1 MTTGLTVSLAPL
13 ETERFGV
20 ATAKADLES
29 PDDLPRLLSFCGE
42 HRIHFLIVR
51 CPARAAGTVQALED
65 GGFRLMDTRLTLETD
80 LLHRPLAPRES
91 TIRPLRAGEASTLE
105 SIAREA
111 FAGYPGH
118 FHADPRLDR
127 KACDEAYVSWAL
139 RCRDP
144 AVADEVL
151 VAPVE
156 GQLAGFAALRLAD
169 PSRAELV
176 LGAVLPAF
184 RGRGLYREMTLA
196 GFEWARARGAERFTA
211 VTHLS
216 NLAAQR
222 SWVRAGMLPVGS
234 SHTFHRWFD

>member
-29 PDDLPRLLSFCGE
+29 PDDLPGLLSFCGE

-118 FHADPRLDR
+118 FHADPQGR
-127 KACDEAYVSWAL
+127 AGEAN
-139 RCRDP
+139 
-144 AVADEVL
+144 E
-151 VAPVE
+151 
-156 GQLAGFAALRLAD
+156 AGKLKRN
-169 PSRAELV
+169 RAEAGHHVCGMGEQLHDRV
-176 LGAVLPAF
+176 VGLPRWSCVVSYRNPGELLGAPGQEDV
-184 RGRGLYREMTLA
+184 EC
-196 GFEWARARGAERFTA
+196 
-211 VTHLS
+211 
-216 NLAAQR
+216 N
-222 SWVRAGMLPVGS
+222 
-234 SHTFHRWFD
+234 